1 MATVVVIGEQKER
14 VRERENREREGEG
27 GSERRERGGDSIE
40 ERAVNVPSQM
50 ISSPCLSLYGSN
62 VSLPC

>member
-40 ERAVNVPSQM
+40 ERAVNVPKSDDF
-50 ISSPCLSLYGSN
+50 LSLPLTLR
-62 VSLPC
+62 V